1 MKVTFD
7 KLKAQNFRQITDR
20 EFDFR
25 DGLNL
30 IVGANGLGKT
40 NLLHAITWCLFG
52 KDMDDRTKFEVV
64 PLNPDNTRTEL
75 EPDVTLVISI
85 DGEKHELR
93 RQLKGGKT
101 AQTFINGAPCKTLK
115 EFDSFIADIFSTPER
130 FKMYTNPLFFPE
142 MHWKEQREIF
152 MQFFPTPAS
161 ADVLKYMVKRSG
173 RECSVAKELEKL
185 EPERL
190 VDKYW
195 QERKDLE
202 AERDKIRAQIE
213 LLDDQLEGHQQLDV
227 DDLRKE
233 RESLRDQISNIQNN
247 IRTISE
253 HNAELGRKKQELE
266 NLIRQKESEIEI
278 AREEAYYG
286 RERRLKR
293 LADELES
300 CERKRQR
307 LVDDFNGLKA
317 DDTTCPTC
325 GQEFP
330 AAIIAEQKN
339 ILHSKREAIAK
350 EGTVVAEQIK
360 ELRAKIKAVK
370 NEEPKDLNL
379 SEDIN
384 SINCARVDLGRL
396 EKPTPIPVISEFDL
410 ARLDELDKALAR
422 GDVHAENIE
431 RRAKLMD
438 REREINKLY
447 EKAEVAA
454 RELADFMF
462 YRAEMIVNAVNKSFK
477 KISVKV
483 LEIQKNGEAKETFEI
498 LKDGVPYSELNTAG
512 KLEAGLELTGFL
524 KDQLN
529 IDCPTLID
537 NGERY
542 TDVDLSQ
549 IKGQI
554 IIATARKGA
563 KLQVVEEE

>member
-1 MKVTFD
+1 
-7 KLKAQNFRQITDR
+7 
-20 EFDFR
+20 
-25 DGLNL
+25 
-30 IVGANGLGKT
+30 
-40 NLLHAITWCLFG
+40 
-52 KDMDDRTKFEVV
+52 
-64 PLNPDNTRTEL
+64 
-75 EPDVTLVISI
+75 
-85 DGEKHELR
+85 
-93 RQLKGGKT
+93 
-101 AQTFINGAPCKTLK
+101 
-115 EFDSFIADIFSTPER
+115 
-130 FKMYTNPLFFPE
+130 

-173 RECSVAKELEKL
+173 RECSIAKELEKL

-253 HNAELGRKKQELE
+253 HNAELGRKSKSWRILSGKRNQRLRSPERK
-266 NLIRQKESEIEI
+266 LITVESV
-278 AREEAYYG
+278 AW
-286 RERRLKR
+286 KR

-438 REREINKLY
+438 RER
-447 EKAEVAA
+447 
-454 RELADFMF
+454 
-462 YRAEMIVNAVNKSFK
+462 
-477 KISVKV
+477 
-483 LEIQKNGEAKETFEI
+483 
-498 LKDGVPYSELNTAG
+498 
-512 KLEAGLELTGFL
+512 
-524 KDQLN
+524 DQQ
-529 IDCPTLID
+529 TL
-537 NGERY
+537 
-542 TDVDLSQ
+542 
-549 IKGQI
+549 
-554 IIATARKGA
+554 RKGGSRCERA
-563 KLQVVEEE
+563 CRFHVLSRRNDRQCC

>member
-7 KLKAQNFRQITDR
+7 KLIAQNFRQIADR

-30 IVGANGLGKT
+30 IVGANGSGKT

-75 EPDVTLVISI
+75 EPDVTLAISI

-101 AQTFINGAPCKTLK
+101 AQTYINGAPCKTLK
-115 EFDSFIADIFSTPER
+115 EFDSFVADIFSTPER
-130 FKMYTNPLFFPE
+130 FKMYANPLFFPE

-152 MQFFPTPAS
+152 MQFFPMPKS
-161 ADVLKYMVKRSG
+161 SDVLKYMAKRSG
-173 RECSVAKELEKL
+173 GECSVAKELEKL

-190 VDKYW
+190 IDKFW

-202 AERDKIRAQIE
+202 VERDKIRAQIE
-213 LLDDQLEGHQQLDV
+213 LLDDQLEGYQQFDADKLQ
-227 DDLRKE
+227 KE
-233 RESLRDQISNIQNN
+233 RESLRDRLANIQDN
-247 IRTISE
+247 IKAISDS
-253 HNAELGRKKQELE
+253 NAKIEARRQQLESFIRKQE
-266 NLIRQKESEIEI
+266 SDIE
-278 AREEAYYG
+278 
-286 RERRLKR
+286 RLKDEAKYGKER
-293 LADELES
+293 KLRELKDELEVL
-300 CERKRQR
+300 ERMRQKLANEFR
-307 LVDDFNGLKA
+307 SLKS
-317 DDTTCPTC
+317 DGTTCPTC
-325 GQEFP
+325 GQELP
-330 AAIIAEQKN
+330 AIIIEEQEN
-339 ILHSKREAIAK
+339 VLQSKRAEIAQ
-350 EGTVVAEQIK
+350 EGTKIAG
-360 ELRAKIKAVK
+360 RIKALRENIEITK
-370 NEEPKDLNL
+370 
-379 SEDIN
+379 SEAVVDFDVGEQVNAIN
-384 SINCARVDLGRL
+384 KAKSELVRL
-396 EKPTPIPVISEFDL
+396 EPPTVLPSIKDSDL
-410 ARLDELDKALAR
+410 IRLDELDKALSR

-431 RRAKLMD
+431 RRNKLMD

-498 LKDGVPYSELNTAG
+498 LKNGVPYSELNTAG

-524 KDQLN
+524 KDQLH

-542 TDVDLSQ
+542 TDVNLSQ

-554 IIATARKGA
+554 IIATAREGA
-563 KLQVVEEE
+563 ELQVLED